1 MKTNSQND
9 EKLVVVGD
17 SFRIHLS
24 KFLCKDFEE
33 SMITH
38 RNYLDNELVQESIR
52 NADVLV
58 VSANERYD
66 LNMIESIDTIINILE
81 ED

>member
-1 MKTNSQND
+1 MP
-9 EKLVVVGD
+9 
-17 SFRIHLS
+17 R
-24 KFLCKDFEE
+24 KFLCKEFEE
-33 SMITH
+33 STITH
-38 RNYLDNELVQESIR
+38 RNFLDNELVQESIR